1 VTDFGCNT
9 RPFACVALYCGC
21 LGRNDAMFAKL
32 QARNDVMASPFR
44 VAKPIDDPVEI
55 TIEGS
60 RVEPGTLRP

>member
-1 VTDFGCNT
+1 
-9 RPFACVALYCGC
+9 
-21 LGRNDAMFAKL
+21 MFAKL
-32 QARNDVMASPFR
+32 QARNDVMASPLR